1 MGLSSRLAAL
11 AAPLVVLAVVVFGPG
26 QESVGH
32 AQSPTDL
39 SGSWVLDRDNSQF
52 PKEIGFG
59 TIGSPFTG
67 GDDNTASAPARGR
80 RDGGGRSG
88 SLQPSLRP
96 GGESY
101 DEGRRRQLLTDEV
114 RTPPARLTIVDTP
127 STVTITDDKGGTR
140 TFHPGAGA
148 ESLPLE
154 NVSVLTIASREDGKL
169 TVLYSVADLRQIR
182 YVFSRALG
190 GGPLMVDVQLLE
202 RGNGEIIRRIYRP
215 APSTPSTTTSSTGT
229 TNTPN
234 GAAAPNGA
242 DNRTAGGV
250 PAAGSGGPAVLPR
263 AGSEYKGLTRIGLV
277 VEELGPQAASCGV
290 TREGLSTAVAKY
302 FTDAGLKVTR
312 DSDDDT
318 YVYVRVMTSALGG
331 SCVSRF
337 DWTIYS
343 MSDATLSY
351 QRSPLLLQ
359 VELARRGGL
368 VGGPA
373 ATHGNEVL
381 QQMGS
386 TLGPIAT
393 TIRDANK

>member
-1 MGLSSRLAAL
+1 MGLTRLASL
-11 AAPLVVLAVVVFGPG
+11 AVPLAVLAVVVCGPG
-26 QESVGH
+26 RETVGH

-39 SGSWVLDRDNSQF
+39 NGSWVLDRDNSQF

-67 GDDNTASAPARGR
+67 GDDNTASAPARR
-80 RDGGGRSG
+80 

-127 STVTITDDKGGTR
+127 AAVTITDDKGSAR

-154 NVSVLTIASREDGKL
+154 NVSVLTIASREEGKL

-202 RGNGEIIRRIYRP
+202 RGNGEVVRRIYKP
-215 APSTPSTTTSSTGT
+215 APAATTTA
-229 TNTPN
+229 TNP
-234 GAAAPNGA
+234 AAAPSASGSPA
-242 DNRTAGGV
+242 SAPAVPGGGGDRAAGGV
-250 PAAGSGGPAVLPR
+250 PAAGSGAPVALPR

-277 VEELGPQAASCGV
+277 VEELGPQAATCGLK
-290 TREGLSTAVAKY
+290 REALQTAVAKY

-318 YVYVRVMTSALGG
+318 YVYVRVMTSMLGS
-331 SCVSRF
+331 SCVSRY

-373 ATHGNEVL
+373 ATHASEVL

-386 TLGPIAT
+386 SGLAQIAA